1 MKHANI
7 LVIDDDPISLQL
19 LATYL
24 KTEKAYSI
32 TTAIDGEDALAVI
45 NKYSPGHFSCI
56 ISDFMM
62 PKKNGIELLKE
73 IKQDKKRNQIPF
85 ILQTSANSP
94 EEIQRGLDE
103 GAFYYLLKPITP
115 STLLSVVQSALKDL
129 HNRQEFQNTVQNMQ
143 VMFPLVKTAT
153 FNYQTIQ
160 EAKSLSSIIGAFTS
174 DPAGISVG
182 FFEIMINAIEHGN
195 LGITYDEKTQLLND
209 SELHK
214 EIERRLSL
222 PEYAEK
228 YVSVTLKRSDTEL
241 EVAVTDMGNGFKFED
256 FMEFSIE
263 RAMDNHGRGIMMAN
277 SLSFDQLLYSNGGRT
292 ATCITSKLSS

>member
-1 MKHANI
+1 
-7 LVIDDDPISLQL
+7 
-19 LATYL
+19 
-24 KTEKAYSI
+24 
-32 TTAIDGEDALAVI
+32 
-45 NKYSPGHFSCI
+45 
-56 ISDFMM
+56 M
-62 PKKNGIELLKE
+62 PKKNGIELLKD
-73 IKQDKKRNQIPF
+73 IKQDDKRKNIPF
-85 ILQTSANSP
+85 ILQTSASSP

-115 STLLSVVQSALKDL
+115 STLLSVVKSALKDFQ
-129 HNRQEFQNTVQNMQ
+129 NRKEFQNVVQDME

-153 FNYQTIQ
+153 FKYQTIQ

-174 DPAGISVG
+174 DPTGISVG

-209 SELHK
+209 SQLHQ

-222 PEYAEK
+222 PDYAEK
-228 YVSVTLKRSDTEL
+228 YVEVELKRSDAEL
-241 EVAVTDMGNGFKFED
+241 EITVTDMGNGFKFED

-292 ATCITSKLSS
+292 ATCITSKLKA